1 MRHLKMCLLSAAL
14 AAVGVTPGLAQGKDV
29 TIVLS
34 EELDL
39 VEPCMASRSNIG
51 RVVLQNISETLTELD
66 TKGGGLKP
74 RLAASWEAVDGD
86 TWRFKLQPGV
96 KFSDGSDFDAEDVAY
111 SLARTISDK
120 ITCEIGAKYFG
131 GMKLKTEVVDANTI
145 DITSDPAQPILP
157 LLMST
162 LTIVPTGTDPNAFV
176 REPIGTGPYVLSEWN
191 VGQNIILTRNENYW
205 GAKPEVEKATYL
217 FRSDDAV
224 RAAMVAAGEA
234 DISPNISP
242 QDANNPKTD
251 YSYPNSETVYLRIDQ
266 AKPPFNDKR
275 VREALN
281 LAVDREAFLGTILP
295 EGTILA
301 TAMVPPSTIGWN
313 PDLKP
318 YPFDLERAKALLAEA
333 KAAGVP
339 TDAEITLIGRTAN
352 FANVTETMEAL
363 LSMLKD
369 AGFNVKLNM
378 YEVAEWEDFYS
389 KPFAEDRG
397 PQLVEAMH
405 DNAKGDPVFSMY
417 FKYHSDG
424 LQSGMSD
431 PEIDAALS
439 KATAATGAERE
450 KMWKDMF
457 AKLHND
463 IIADIMLFHMVG
475 FSRVSERLDFEPT
488 IATNSELQLSQIAFK

>member
-1 MRHLKMCLLSAAL
+1 MQYLRTCLFGAAMAM
-14 AAVGVTPGLAQGKDV
+14 AAFTPAHAQDKSV
-29 TIVLS
+29 TIALS

-51 RVVLQNISETLTELD
+51 RVILQNISETLTELD
-66 TKGGGLKP
+66 ARGGGMKP
-74 RLAASWEAVDGD
+74 RLAKSWEAVDED
-86 TWRFKLQPGV
+86 TWRFKLQEGV
-96 KFSDGSDFDAEDVAY
+96 KFSDGSDLDAEDVAY
-111 SLARTISDK
+111 SLERTTSDK

-131 GMKLKTEVVDANTI
+131 GMELTTEVVDPLTI
-145 DITSDPAQPILP
+145 DITSTPAQPILP

-191 VGQNIILTRNENYW
+191 AGQNIILTRNETYW
-205 GAKPEVEKATYL
+205 GEKPEVEKATYV
-217 FRSDDAV
+217 FRPDDAV
-224 RAAMVAAGEA
+224 RAAMVPTGEA
-234 DISPNISP
+234 DIVPTISP
-242 QDANNPKTD
+242 QDATNPATD
-251 YSYPNSETVYLRIDQ
+251 HSYPNSETVYLRIDH
-266 AKPPFNDKR
+266 ASPPFNDRR

-281 LAVDREAFLGTILP
+281 LAIDREAFIGTILP

-318 YPFDLERAKALLAEA
+318 YTYDPERAKELLAEA
-333 KAAGVP
+333 NADGAPV
-339 TDAEITLIGRTAN
+339 DAEITLIGRTAN

-363 LSMLKD
+363 LAMLQD
-369 AGFNVKLNM
+369 VGFNVTLKM

-431 PEIDAALS
+431 PVVDEMIA
-439 KATAATGAERE
+439 KATAATGEERE
-450 KMWKDMF
+450 KLWKELF
-457 AKLHND
+457 AKLHD
-463 IIADIMLFHMVG
+463 EIVADVMLFHMVG
-475 FSRVSERLDFEPT
+475 FSRVSERLNFTPT
-488 IATNSELQLSQIAFK
+488 IATNSELQLSQISFK

>member
-1 MRHLKMCLLSAAL
+1 MRYLKTCLLGTAL
-14 AAVGVTPGLAQGKDV
+14 AIGAFAPVSAQDKNV

-39 VEPCMASRSNIG
+39 VDPCMASRSNIG
-51 RVVLQNISETLTELD
+51 RVILENISETMTELD
-66 TKGGGLKP
+66 ARGGGLKP
-74 RLAASWEAVDGD
+74 RLAASWEPVDND

-111 SLARTISDK
+111 SLARTTSDK
-120 ITCEIGAKYFG
+120 ITCEIGAKFFG
-131 GMKLKTEVVDANTI
+131 GMKLTTEVVDPTTI

-191 VGQNIILTRNENYW
+191 AGQNIILTRNENYW
-205 GAKPEVEKATYL
+205 GEKPEVEKATYV

-234 DISPNISP
+234 DIAPTIAP
-242 QDANNPKTD
+242 QDATNPKTD
-251 YSYPNSETVYLRIDQ
+251 YSYPNSETVYLRIDH
-266 AKPPFNDKR
+266 AVPPFNDRR

-281 LAVDREAFLGTILP
+281 LAIDREAFLGTILP
-295 EGTILA
+295 DSTILA

-318 YPFDLERAKALLAEA
+318 YAFDVERAKALLAEA
-333 KAAGVP
+333 KADGVP
-339 TDAEITLIGRTAN
+339 VDAEITLIGRTNN

-363 LSMLKD
+363 LAMLKD
-369 AGFNVKLNM
+369 AGFNVTLKM
-378 YEVAEWEDFYS
+378 YEVAEWENFYS

-417 FKYHSDG
+417 FKYDSEG
-424 LQSGMSD
+424 LQSGMAD
-431 PEIDAALS
+431 PAIDDMIA
-439 KATAATGAERE
+439 KATAATGEERA
-450 KMWKDMF
+450 KLWKELF
-457 AKLHND
+457 AKLHD
-463 IIADIMLFHMVG
+463 EIIADVILFHMVG

-488 IATNSELQLSQIAFK
+488 IATNSELQLSQISFK

>member
-1 MRHLKMCLLSAAL
+1 LLGTAL
-14 AAVGVTPGLAQGKDV
+14 AIGAFAPVSAQDKNV

-39 VEPCMASRSNIG
+39 VDPCMASRSNIG
-51 RVVLQNISETLTELD
+51 RVILENISETMTELD
-66 TKGGGLKP
+66 ARGGGLKP
-74 RLAASWEAVDGD
+74 RLAASWEPVDND

-111 SLARTISDK
+111 SLARTTSDK
-120 ITCEIGAKYFG
+120 ITCEIGAKFFG
-131 GMKLKTEVVDANTI
+131 GMKLTTEVVDPTTI

-191 VGQNIILTRNENYW
+191 AGQNIILTRNENYW
-205 GAKPEVEKATYL
+205 GEKPEVEKATYV

-234 DISPNISP
+234 DIAPTIAP
-242 QDANNPKTD
+242 QDATNPKTD
-251 YSYPNSETVYLRIDQ
+251 YSYPNSETVYLRIDH
-266 AKPPFNDKR
+266 AVPPFNDRR

-281 LAVDREAFLGTILP
+281 LAIDREAFLGTILP
-295 EGTILA
+295 DSTILA

-318 YPFDLERAKALLAEA
+318 YAFDVERAKALLAEA
-333 KAAGVP
+333 KADGVP
-339 TDAEITLIGRTAN
+339 VDAEITLIGRTNN

-363 LSMLKD
+363 LAMLKD
-369 AGFNVKLNM
+369 AGFNVTLKM
-378 YEVAEWEDFYS
+378 YEVAEWENFYS

-417 FKYHSDG
+417 FKYDSEG
-424 LQSGMSD
+424 LQSGMAD
-431 PEIDAALS
+431 PAIDDMIA
-439 KATAATGAERE
+439 KATAATGEERA
-450 KMWKDMF
+450 KLWKELF
-457 AKLHND
+457 AKLHD
-463 IIADIMLFHMVG
+463 EIIADVILFHMVG

-488 IATNSELQLSQIAFK
+488 IATNSELQLSQISFK

>member
-1 MRHLKMCLLSAAL
+1 MRHFKTCLLGAAL
-14 AAVGVTPGLAQGKDV
+14 AAAFVTPGFAQDKSV

-51 RVVLQNISETLTELD
+51 RVILQNISETMTELD
-66 TKGGGLKP
+66 ARGGGLKP
-74 RLAASWEAVDGD
+74 RLAESWEAVDD
-86 TWRFKLQPGV
+86 STWRFRLRQGV
-96 KFSDGSDFDAEDVAY
+96 KFSDGSDLDAEDIAY
-111 SLARTISDK
+111 SLTRTTSDK

-131 GMKLKTEVVDANTI
+131 GMKLTTKVVDANTI

-176 REPIGTGPYVLSEWN
+176 REPVGTGPYVLSEWN
-191 VGQNIILTRNENYW
+191 AGENIILTRNANYW
-205 GAKPEVEKATYL
+205 GEAPEVEKATYV

-234 DISPNISP
+234 DIAPTIAP
-242 QDANNPKTD
+242 QDATNPATD

-266 AKPPFNDKR
+266 AIPPLNDRR

-281 LAVDREAFLGTILP
+281 LAIDREAFLGTILP

-318 YPFDLERAKALLAEA
+318 YPFDPERAKALLAEA

-339 TDAEITLIGRTAN
+339 TDTPITLIGRTNN

-363 LSMLKD
+363 LDMLKSV
-369 AGFNVKLNM
+369 GFNVTLSM
-378 YEVAEWEDFYS
+378 YEVAEWENFYS

-417 FKYHSDG
+417 FKYHSEG
-424 LQSGMSD
+424 LQSGMAD
-431 PEIDAALS
+431 PVVDEMIA
-439 KATAATGAERE
+439 KATAATGDERA
-450 KMWKDMF
+450 KLWKELF
-457 AKLHND
+457 AKLHD
-463 IIADIMLFHMVG
+463 EIVADVLLFHMVG
-475 FSRVSERLDFEPT
+475 FSRVSERLKFEPT
-488 IATNSELQLSQIAFK
+488 IATNSELQLAQISFK